1 MSIKTRFAPS
11 PTGMMHIGNART
23 ALITWLFARANNGH
37 FLLRIDDTDQE
48 RSKVEYENAIEESLT
63 WLGLDWDSKFN
74 QKDRMDIYTAKID
87 ALKASGDLYPCYET
101 SDELALKRKSQLA
114 RGKPP
119 IYDRAALNLTP
130 DDISKYEAEGR
141 SPHWRFKMR
150 HQPIIWQD
158 LIRGEVSFK
167 GEDMSDPVVIRED
180 GSPLYHLCSII
191 DDIDSGVT
199 HTIRGEDHVANT
211 ACHIQMF
218 EALGATP
225 PTFAHLPLISATD
238 GSKLSKRFGS
248 LSIFDVRDED
258 GLEPMAVTS
267 LLARLGT
274 SDPIEAFSDIKPLVE
289 SFDFNKFSRSTPK
302 FDNDELLRL
311 NSKILHETSFAD
323 IKDRLS
329 DIGLSDADEGFWLTV
344 RPNLTCLKDAAEW
357 WRVANGP
364 VEPVIEDPE
373 FIEQALALL
382 PAQPWDQST
391 WKSWVNNV
399 KDKTGRKG
407 KQLFMP
413 LRLALTGMQHGP
425 ELDTLLLL
433 IGPERTVSRL
443 STKKAA

>member
-23 ALITWLFARANNGH
+23 ALITWLFARANDGH
-37 FLLRIDDTDQE
+37 FLLRIDDTDQD
-48 RSKVEYENAIEESLT
+48 RSKIEYEQAIEESLT
-63 WLGLDWDSKFN
+63 WLGLNWDSKLN
-74 QKDRMDIYTAKID
+74 QKDRMDVYAAKIE
-87 ALKASGDLYPCYET
+87 AMKKSGDLYPCYET
-101 SDELALKRKSQLA
+101 ADELALKRKSQLA

-119 IYDRAALNLTP
+119 IYDRAALQLTAE
-130 DDISKYEAEGR
+130 DIAKFEAAGR
-141 SPHWRFKMR
+141 RPHWRFKMR
-150 HQPIIWQD
+150 HTPIVWQD

-191 DDIDSGVT
+191 DDIDTGVT

-218 EALGATP
+218 QALGATP

-248 LSIFDVRDED
+248 LSIFDIRDED

-274 SDPIEAFSDIKPLVE
+274 SDPIEAFDSVQPLIDG
-289 SFDFNKFSRSTPK
+289 FDFGKFSRSTPK
-302 FDNDELLRL
+302 FDHDELLRL
-311 NSKILHETSFAD
+311 NSKILHDAPFATVENRLKAMGMD
-323 IKDRLS
+323 GVDEAFWHIIRPNLSRLS
-329 DIGLSDADEGFWLTV
+329 DAQ
-344 RPNLTCLKDAAEW
+344 EW

-364 VEPVIEDPE
+364 VEPVIEDPD
-373 FIEQALALL
+373 FIAQALSLL
-382 PAQPWDQST
+382 PAEPWDQST
-391 WKSWVNNV
+391 WGTWVNAV
-399 KDKTGRKG
+399 KDHTGRKG

-413 LRLALTGMQHGP
+413 LRQALTGMDHGP

-433 IGPERTVSRL
+433 IGPERVCRRL